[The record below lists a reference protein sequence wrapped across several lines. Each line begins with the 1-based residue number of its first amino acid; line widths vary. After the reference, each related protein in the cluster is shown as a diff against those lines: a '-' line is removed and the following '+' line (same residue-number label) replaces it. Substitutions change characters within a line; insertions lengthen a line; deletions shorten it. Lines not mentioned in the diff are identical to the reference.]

1 MWEVDNQT
9 PSDRFSGASQQ
20 FPHEEL
26 KQVGTK
32 VVDFNGRQ
40 IRARWDEELKTV
52 IVEELDGT
60 PIPSSTAFAFVYPA
74 FF

>member
-1 MWEVDNQT
+1 VWEVNNQT

-52 IVEELDGT
+52 
-60 PIPSSTAFAFVYPA
+60 STRGGISGYACLFKMP
-74 FF
+74 